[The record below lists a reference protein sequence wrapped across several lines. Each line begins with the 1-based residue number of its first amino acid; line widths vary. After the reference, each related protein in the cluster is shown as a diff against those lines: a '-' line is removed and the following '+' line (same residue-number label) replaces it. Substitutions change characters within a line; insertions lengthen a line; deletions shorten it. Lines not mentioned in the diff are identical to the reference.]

1 VEQLEHE
8 NRLLTENFE
17 RQQEAHR
24 QELDLWVEERT
35 ELERHIQQLQV
46 GVPEQNVQDIVKQA
60 KKNRKRRFKREKRKL
75 KTKE

>member
-1 VEQLEHE
+1 MEQLEQE

-60 KKNRKRRFKREKRKL
+60 KKKSQKKIQKREEKL